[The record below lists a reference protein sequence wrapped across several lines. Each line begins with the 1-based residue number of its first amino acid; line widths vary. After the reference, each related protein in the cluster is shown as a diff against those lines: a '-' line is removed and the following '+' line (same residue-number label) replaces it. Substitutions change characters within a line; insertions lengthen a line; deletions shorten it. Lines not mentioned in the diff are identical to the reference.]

1 MLQMMKQ
8 LSPIVVGKSVESAKD
23 ALKKHGFEKMYITVV
38 SIDGE
43 MQYSEMQLDHN
54 RINVFVQ
61 NGLIS
66 CINDI
71 M

>member
-1 MLQMMKQ
+1 MMKQ
-8 LSPIVVGKSVESAKD
+8 LSPIVVGKSLESAKA
-23 ALKKHGFEKMYITVV
+23 ALKDHGFDKMYITVV

-43 MQYSEMQLDHN
+43 MQYSSMQIDHN
-54 RINVFVQ
+54 RINVFVE